1 MRGLHR
7 FTWVFPAVL
16 PSPLKFD
23 RALAFLHNF
32 WYARAGKRF
41 NQVLKN
47 DSECAMAYCG
57 AALSYNHPFWDPP
70 SQADEASAW
79 ALVQRGISGSE
90 VPDAKNSTS
99 QRWPPGTEMPGPEAK
114 PFATRITATRWRL
127 PTPNIRTMKPLCFI
141 DHIVEVA
148 FAANIE
154 VDIALLKPGG
164 SIASYATDN
173 ATPKIPFWQMVFKNV
188 RVFFLGSDDFPKEAK
203 QQAARDLNAALE
215 AGWSGFEIGERI
227 PLAEIARAH
236 ELVEHPARPGRVL
249 VAL

>member
-1 MRGLHR
+1 MRSPR
-7 FTWVFPAVL
+7 FLLLAGSALAVAIL
-16 PSPLKFD
+16 AQDKQNQYRPSRLDEGFAQVHMGISCGPPVAAEFD

-114 PFATRITATRWRL
+114 QFATRITATRWRL
-127 PTPNIRTMKPLCFI
+127 PTPNIRTMKPLCFL
-141 DHIVEVA
+141 DCHHA
-148 FAANIE
+148 PT
-154 VDIALLKPGG
+154 K
-164 SIASYATDN
+164 S
-173 ATPKIPFWQMVFKNV
+173 KC
-188 RVFFLGSDDFPKEAK
+188 
-203 QQAARDLNAALE
+203 
-215 AGWSGFEIGERI
+215 
-227 PLAEIARAH
+227 
-236 ELVEHPARPGRVL
+236 
-249 VAL
+249 